1 MLTITGRLIAVSAA
15 AIALAGIANAEE
27 LRIVSWGGAVN
38 DAYRASMW
46 EPYTKQSGVKVVEDV
61 YSGEFGKIKSQV
73 EAGNLQWDVADP
85 EWPEVEQGCR
95 EGLFE
100 KIDVAQFDSKDLIK
114 GAVSECGVMTI
125 LGGTVLAYNSEK
137 ISDPPKSWADFW
149 DVKKYPGKRGM
160 RRAITDTLPMAL
172 MADGVPNAEIYKV
185 LATKEGQD
193 RAFKKLDELKQ
204 HIVWWTSGTEQI
216 QGLLTGE
223 YDMAMAWNGRVTTA
237 NKEEGAKLAIAWGA
251 GQVLNGDRWVILK
264 GSPNK
269 RQALDF
275 IKFALRPE
283 QQAEFMRKIPYGQ
296 VNQKA
301 YALLS
306 DEEKKNL
313 PTTEEHLKEAV
324 LVDPAF
330 FLEHREA
337 LTERFEK
344 WVTE

>member
-1 MLTITGRLIAVSAA
+1 MSKRKRLLIATTIAA
-15 AIALAGIANAEE
+15 AMLATGARAAE
-27 LRIVSWGGAVN
+27 LRIVSWGGAVS
-38 DAYRASMW
+38 DAYRGAMW
-46 EPYTKQSGVKVVEDV
+46 EPYAKQSGVKLVEDI

-73 EAGNLQWDVADP
+73 EAGNLQWDIADP

-100 KIDVAQFDSKDLIK
+100 KIDVTQFDTTDLIK
-114 GAVSECGVMTI
+114 DAVSECGVMTI

-149 DVKKYPGKRGM
+149 NVGKYPGKRGM
-160 RRAITDTLPMAL
+160 RRAITETLPMAL
-172 MADGVPNAEIYKV
+172 MADNVPIAEIYKV

-193 RAFKKLDELKQ
+193 RAFRKLDELKP

-223 YDMAMAWNGRVTTA
+223 YDLAMAWNGRITSA
-237 NKEEGAKLAIAWGA
+237 NKEEGSKLAIAWEA

-269 RQALDF
+269 QQAIDF
-275 IKFALRPE
+275 IKFALQPE
-283 QQAEFMRKIPYGQ
+283 PQAEFMRRIPYGQ

-301 YALLS
+301 YPLLK
-306 DEEKKNL
+306 DEEKKDL
-313 PTTEEHLKEAV
+313 PTTEEHLKSAL

-330 FLEHREA
+330 YLEHREA

>member
-1 MLTITGRLIAVSAA
+1 MFRMKGRLIAASLAA
-15 AIALAGIANAEE
+15 MMLAGGAEATE
-27 LRIVSWGGAVN
+27 LRIVSWGGAVS
-38 DAYRASMW
+38 DAYRAAMW
-46 EPYTKQSGVKVVEDV
+46 EPFAKESGVKLVEDI

-73 EAGNLQWDVADP
+73 EAGNLQWDIADP

-100 KIDVAQFDSKDLIK
+100 KIDVTQFDTGDLIK
-114 GAVSECGVMTI
+114 DAVSECGVMTI
-125 LGGTVLAYNSEK
+125 LGGTVLAYNSDK
-137 ISDPPKSWADFW
+137 IGDPPKSWADFW
-149 DVKKYPGKRGM
+149 NVEKYPGKRGM
-160 RRAITDTLPMAL
+160 RRAITETLPMAL

-193 RAFKKLDELKQ
+193 RAFKKLDELKP

-223 YDMAMAWNGRVTTA
+223 YDLAMAWNGRISTA
-237 NKEEGAKLAIAWGA
+237 NKEEGSKLAIAWEA

-269 RQALDF
+269 QQAIDF
-275 IKFALRPE
+275 IKFALKPE
-283 QQAEFMRKIPYGQ
+283 PQAEFMRRIPYGQ

-301 YALLS
+301 YPLLS
-306 DEEKKNL
+306 EAEKKDL
-313 PTTEEHLKEAV
+313 PTTEEHLKSAL

-330 FLEHREA
+330 YLEHREA

>member
-1 MLTITGRLIAVSAA
+1 MFRMKGRLIFISLAA
-15 AIALAGIANAEE
+15 MTLAGMANAQE
-27 LRIVSWGGAVN
+27 LRVVSWGGAVS
-38 DAYRASMW
+38 DAYRAAMW
-46 EPYTKQSGVKVVEDV
+46 EPYMKQSGVKLIEDI

-100 KIDVAQFDSKDLIK
+100 KIDVSQFDSTDLIT

-137 ISDPPKSWADFW
+137 ISDPPKSWAEFW

-160 RRAITDTLPMAL
+160 RRAITETLPMAL
-172 MADGVPNAEIYKV
+172 MADGVPNADIYKL

-193 RAFKKLDELKQ
+193 RAFRKLDELKD
-204 HIVWWTSGTEQI
+204 HIIWWTSGTEQI

-223 YDMAMAWNGRVTTA
+223 YDLAMAWNGRITTA
-237 NKEEGAKLAIAWGA
+237 NKEEGSKLAIAWDA

-269 RQALDF
+269 QQAIDF
-275 IKFALRPE
+275 MKFALQPE
-283 QQAEFMRKIPYGQ
+283 QQAAFMRLIPYGQ

-306 DEEKKNL
+306 EEEKKDL
-313 PTTEEHLKEAV
+313 PTTEEHLKNAL

>member
-1 MLTITGRLIAVSAA
+1 MKA
-15 AIALAGIANAEE
+15 
-27 LRIVSWGGAVN
+27 
-38 DAYRASMW
+38 
-46 EPYTKQSGVKVVEDV
+46 
-61 YSGEFGKIKSQV
+61 QV

-100 KIDVAQFDSKDLIK
+100 KIDVSQFDTTDLID
-114 GAVSECGVMTI
+114 GAVSECGVMTV

-137 ISDPPKSWADFW
+137 ISNAPTSWADFW
-149 DVKKYPGKRGM
+149 NVEKYPGKRGM
-160 RRAITDTLPMAL
+160 RRAITETLPIAL
-172 MADGVPNAEIYKV
+172 MADGVKLDEIYKV

-193 RAFKKLDELKQ
+193 RAFKKLDELKP

-223 YDMAMAWNGRVTTA
+223 YDMAMAWNGRIATA
-237 NKEEGAKLAIAWGA
+237 NKEEGSKLEIAWDA

-269 RQALDF
+269 AQAIEF
-275 IKFALRPE
+275 IKFALQPE
-283 QQAEFMRKIPYGQ
+283 PQAEFMRRIPYGQ
-296 VNQKA
+296 VNEKA
-301 YALLS
+301 YPLLT

-313 PTTEEHLKEAV
+313 PTTEEHLKSAL

-330 FLEHREA
+330 YLEHRDA

-344 WVTE
+344 WVTQ